1 MAAVTSNLSSPEK
14 AHEKG
19 TAAPV
24 VGRTPPGPPPR
35 KGIFRTLQYFAGFA
49 LDPMGFVKNRFDR
62 YGDAYYAA
70 NPDGGLFVFRHPDH
84 VREVLSTKASS
95 FSKQHTAFTQLSRIL
110 GDGLL
115 TSDGETWTRQRR
127 MIGPAFSPARIA
139 EYGAVMVEEALDTV
153 RAWSA
158 APAGQPR
165 NINDDMTNL
174 TLRVVSRALFGHD
187 VSESDI
193 QIVARAM
200 HEFQRSLSSPDF
212 LPAWIPLPAR
222 KRLADNAAA
231 LDALM
236 LRLIRERREGTPR
249 EGARPGRRDLLE
261 MLVTA
266 VDTEAKDGRGGSLS
280 VEEVRD
286 QLVTLFLA
294 GHETTAH
301 ALSWTFLCLAQ
312 NPDVERK
319 LHREID
325 DVLEGRPPTV
335 ADLERLPYTEQV
347 VSEALRLYP
356 PVYGIARRATED
368 VSIGPWQVTKGS
380 EVMIWVYWTHRD
392 PRFYPDPTAF
402 RPERFAPEAAAALP
416 KMAWLPFG
424 GGPRACIGKSF
435 AMMEARLLLATL
447 VQRHRV
453 VLAPGEKVVVAP
465 RITLT
470 PKRGMRMIVSPRR
483 PDPIRDRPPRD

>member
-1 MAAVTSNLSSPEK
+1 MAAVTSEISPSPTK
-14 AHEKG
+14 SRVP
-19 TAAPV
+19 TASP
-24 VGRTPPGPPPR
+24 RTPPGPPPR
-35 KGIFRTLQYFAGFA
+35 KGVFRTLQYFAGFA
-49 LDPMGFVKNRFDR
+49 LDPLGFVKKRFDN
-62 YGDAYYAA
+62 YGDAYFAA

-84 VREVLSTKASS
+84 IREVLSTKASS
-95 FSKQHTAFTQLSRIL
+95 FSKQHSAFTQLSRIL

-115 TSDGETWTRQRR
+115 TSDGGTWTRQRR
-127 MIGPAFSPARIA
+127 MIGPAFAPARIA
-139 EYGAVMVEEALDTV
+139 EYGAVMVDETLATV
-153 RAWSA
+153 RTWDAH
-158 APAGQPR
+158 GGVR

-187 VSESDI
+187 VAEKDI
-193 QIVARAM
+193 QVVARAM
-200 HEFQRSLSSPDF
+200 HEFQRSLSSPDI
-212 LPAWIPLPAR
+212 LPKWVPLPAR
-222 KRLADNAAA
+222 TRLEENASA

-236 LRLIRERREGTPR
+236 YRLIRERREAIER
-249 EGARPGRRDLLE
+249 GAQRDDKGSGRKDLLE

-266 VDTEAKDGRGGSLS
+266 VDTEATDGKSAGLS
-280 VEEVRD
+280 IEEVRD

-301 ALSWTFLCLAQ
+301 ALSWTFYCLAQ
-312 NPDVERK
+312 HPEVERK
-319 LHREID
+319 LHRELD
-325 DVLEGRPPTV
+325 EVLGDRPATV

-347 VSEALRLYP
+347 VSEALRMYP

-368 VSIGPWQVTKGS
+368 VVIGDEWKVTKGS
-380 EVMIWVYWTHRD
+380 EVMIWVYWTHHD
-392 PRFYPDPTAF
+392 PRFYPEPNVF

-447 VQRHRV
+447 AQHHRV
-453 VLAPGEKVVVAP
+453 SLAPGQKVELAP

-470 PKRGMRMIVSPRR
+470 PKRGMKMTVTRR
-483 PDPIRDRPPRD
+483 